1 MRGAHLHSK
10 KLASAFCT
18 GKDRRLWKPGVVSKN
33 GLMDRNPSRITYFAR
48 TNARNQHKFFG
59 IKQPDRLSHIY
70 VIGKTGTGKST
81 LLERLILS
89 DIEAGE
95 GLALV
100 DPHGDLVE
108 RVIARVPA
116 HRKDDVIFLD
126 VPNAR
131 QPYGYNPLKRVASE
145 KRPLAA
151 SGLLEVFE
159 KMWPEAWGVRMEHIF
174 RNALLALLDQ
184 PQATLP
190 DILRLFSDKTFRKGV
205 IRNIKNPQV
214 RAFWQHE
221 YEKYTDRMRAD
232 AIAPIQNKI
241 GAFLANP
248 TLYRILTAP
257 EQPINIRR
265 IMDEG
270 KILLVNLAKGQIGED
285 ASSLLGGLLVT
296 TIGLAAFSRQELD
309 ASARRPFYCY
319 LDEFQNFTRLS
330 MANMF
335 SELRKYRVGMIVV
348 HQYLYQLDQ
357 AVQYAVL
364 GNTGTL
370 ISFRLGPKDASFIG
384 LELQEKF
391 TPLDLMNLPNYHIYL
406 KLMIDGAPSVPFS
419 AETLAP

>member
-1 MRGAHLHSK
+1 M
-10 KLASAFCT
+10 
-18 GKDRRLWKPGVVSKN
+18 
-33 GLMDRNPSRITYFAR
+33 
-48 TNARNQHKFFG
+48 
-59 IKQPDRLSHIY
+59 
-70 VIGKTGTGKST
+70 
-81 LLERLILS
+81 LERLVLS

-95 GLALV
+95 GLVLV

-108 RVIARVPA
+108 RIVARVPE
-116 HRKDDVIFLD
+116 HRKGDVIFLD
-126 VPNAR
+126 VPTSG

-190 DILRLFSDKTFRKGV
+190 DILRLFSDKAFRKEV

-214 RAFWQHE
+214 REFWEHE
-221 YEKYTDRMRAD
+221 YEKYTDRMRSD
-232 AIAPIQNKI
+232 GIAPIQNKI

-257 EQPINIRR
+257 EKPINIRR

-296 TIGLAAFSRQELD
+296 TIGLAAFSRQETD
-309 ASARRPFYCY
+309 AASRRPFYCY
-319 LDEFQNFTRLS
+319 LDEFQNFTTLS

-348 HQYLYQLDQ
+348 HQYLYQLDP

-391 TPLDLMNLPNYHIYL
+391 TPLDLMNLPNYRIYL
-406 KLMIDGAPSVPFS
+406 KLMIDGTPSIPFS
-419 AETLAP
+419 AETLAPEA